1 MMFRSFRM
9 ERDMNKIDSWSSHA
23 SPPAQTA
30 WTNFL
35 TLILGFSCA
44 LAVTGLILY
53 ASVWVVQKD
62 LIEVTAS
69 ELTSAP

>member
-1 MMFRSFRM
+1 MI
-9 ERDMNKIDSWSSHA
+9 KINSWSSHA
-23 SPPAQTA
+23 SLPAQRA

-62 LIEVTAS
+62 FIEVTAS
-69 ELTSAP
+69 ESLPAP

>member
-1 MMFRSFRM
+1 
-9 ERDMNKIDSWSSHA
+9 MNKIDSWSSHA
-23 SPPAQTA
+23 SPPAQKA

-35 TLILGFSCA
+35 TLIIGFSCA

-62 LIEVTAS
+62 FMEVSAS
-69 ELTSAP
+69 EFIAAP

>member
-1 MMFRSFRM
+1 M

-69 ELTSAP
+69 ESIPAP